1 MNNKKIISILL
12 FLILAFTPT
21 VTLARGAHPVFVP
34 PTARSYN
41 TVINDKNDNVIYSK
55 SDSEL
60 KKPDELD
67 KGKNVPEIKKSDELN
82 KNEPEI
88 NYEEQD
94 HYHNMFVIYII
105 TLIGL
110 ILFIFYLVSLHEKA
124 VNKQKRKGNWH
135 YY

>member
-12 FLILAFTPT
+12 FLILALIPT
-21 VTLARGAHPVFVP
+21 ITLARGAHPVFVP

-41 TVINDKNDNVIYSK
+41 TVINDKNDNAIYSK

-67 KGKNVPEIKKSDELN
+67 KNVSD
-82 KNEPEI
+82 I
-88 NYEEQD
+88 NYEEQE